1 MQTVSD
7 PSKLPP
13 RWERTPTEFDDW
25 AARATER
32 LDPFMAW
39 LGLVFALLVGFDIA
53 AEPGP
58 ATSSAIE
65 VVGWMI
71 WGIFATEFGVKLW
84 LAPKRVDYLRTHWW
98 QPILLLLP
106 FLRVFSFLRLA
117 RVGRALPTSRV
128 LSSSYRAAGTARYVF
143 RSRLAYLGGLAI
155 VAALAVAEL
164 AYLFERD
171 HPDGV
176 FPSFGDAAI
185 WSTSAVL
192 ALQADPVPTTVA
204 GRLTMLAAFAVG
216 LVLIASLAGTIGS
229 FLIEGRGRDRRE
241 G

>member
-1 MQTVSD
+1 MKTVSD

-13 RWERTPTEFDDW
+13 RWQRTPTEFDDW
-25 AARATER
+25 AARVTER

-58 ATSSAIE
+58 TASRTIE
-65 VVGWMI
+65 VIGWII
-71 WGIFATEFGVKLW
+71 WAVFACEFGIKLW
-84 LAPKRVDYLRTHWW
+84 LAPDRVGYLRTHWW

-106 FLRVFSFLRLA
+106 VLRVFSFLRLA
-117 RVGRALPTSRV
+117 RVGRALPSSRV

-143 RSRLAYLGGLAI
+143 RSRLAYLGGLAV

-164 AYLFERD
+164 AYLFERE
-171 HPDGV
+171 HPEGV
-176 FPSFGDAAI
+176 FSSFGDAAI
-185 WSTSAVL
+185 WSMSAVL
-192 ALQADPVPTTVA
+192 ALQADPVPATVP

-216 LVLIASLAGTIGS
+216 LVLIASLAGIIGS
-229 FLIEGRGRDRRE
+229 FLIEGRDRDHQE